1 MLISLLDYSLKVGR
15 DVSRIRRKC
24 IRGDFKTAQ
33 KIGRNWV
40 IDSEEK
46 YEDKR
51 KKEFKMKKISLD
63 NGRTYLTAKEAMIVI
78 NERNLWDVVVNM
90 MDDDMREKVHS
101 EFVPCTEEE
110 FLNAYLSISNHDL
123 IIG

>member
-51 KKEFKMKKISLD
+51 KKEFRMKKISLN
-63 NGRTYLTAKEAMIVI
+63 NGNTYLTVKDAMIQI
-78 NERNLWDVVVNM
+78 NQQNLWDAVVNM
-90 MDDDMREKVHS
+90 MDDDTREKVHC
-101 EFVPCTEEE
+101 EFAPCTEEE
-110 FLNAYLSISNHDL
+110 FLNAYLSISDHDL
-123 IIG
+123 IL